1 MGYRGRAGV
10 FEIMKVT
17 DGIRDL
23 ILERRPATTIREA
36 ARREGM
42 RVMNEAG
49 VARALDGTTSVD
61 ELRRVVFAAI
71 D

>member
-1 MGYRGRAGV
+1 MGYRGRSGV

-23 ILERRPATTIREA
+23 ILQRRPATAIREA
-36 ARREGM
+36 ARRDGM

-49 VARALDGTTSVD
+49 IARALDGTTSVD